1 MSFDNNPL
9 FPSLAQGNLCQDL
22 TDSRPHVSRQD
33 TPFLILSTQGCC
45 IVISSELKQAF
56 LERQVRV
63 MCITR
68 HGLQGVRSVTAILSK
83 AIPDALL
90 LIGLCI
96 VQTTPECGFL
106 EQPAADIAA

>member
-1 MSFDNNPL
+1 M
-9 FPSLAQGNLCQDL
+9 FPVKIQHFSL
-22 TDSRPHVSRQD
+22 
-33 TPFLILSTQGCC
+33 LSMQGCC
-45 IVISSELKQAF
+45 IAISSELKQAF

-63 MCITR
+63 MYITR
-68 HGLQGVRSVTAILSK
+68 HGLQGVRSVTAILIK

-106 EQPAADIAA
+106 EQPATDIAA